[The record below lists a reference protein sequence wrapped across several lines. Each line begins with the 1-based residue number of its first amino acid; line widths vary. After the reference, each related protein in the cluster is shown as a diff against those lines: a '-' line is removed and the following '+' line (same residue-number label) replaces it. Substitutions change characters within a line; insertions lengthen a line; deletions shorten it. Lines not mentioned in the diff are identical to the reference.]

1 MIIYVTDSNVLRRNK
16 RKGNENEIKTVD
28 NGPLV
33 FLTTE
38 LLDNLSQES
47 RLYFYIFPL
56 LLKTLRPVVRRPVVF
71 LSLLCEANVYILL
84 GRN

>member
-47 RLYFYIFPL
+47 RLDFYIHDIQ
-56 LLKTLRPVVRRPVVF
+56 T
-71 LSLLCEANVYILL
+71 IHDL
-84 GRN
+84 GNIFENLHKHLI

>member
-16 RKGNENEIKTVD
+16 RKGSENEIKTVD

-47 RLYFYIFPL
+47 RLDFYIFPL
-56 LLKTLRPVVRRPVVF
+56 LLKNPETSCKKTSC
-71 LSLLCEANVYILL
+71 LSVTFM
-84 GRN
+84 